1 MMRVKM
7 ELNPIKELDKGH
19 MDLLIKVY
27 MPSADFPLGG
37 KMSQY
42 IENLKIGET
51 LDFTGPKG
59 RLEYKGCGSFK
70 IDGIKKS
77 DPTRDID
84 HVTEIG
90 MIAGGSGITPMWQI
104 IQDVF
109 QNCQNDKTKIH
120 LLFAN
125 KTEGDILLHS
135 GKIFSMVQ
143 KGRFYFENNLFD
155 HIFDYGR
162 FSKIVSLRPFLS
174 DCRLLWKTDGFPWH
188 RMIISVKM
196 IYF

>member
-1 MMRVKM
+1 
-7 ELNPIKELDKGH
+7 

-27 MPSADFPLGG
+27 FPSVDFPLGG
-37 KMSQY
+37 KMSQH

-59 RLEYKGCGSFK
+59 RLEYKGSGDFK

-77 DPTRDID
+77 DPTRES

-125 KTEGDILLHS
+125 KTEADILLRP
-135 GKIFSMVQ
+135 GKIFSEGLMTD
-143 KGRFYFENNLFD
+143 FLAC
-155 HIFDYGR
+155 
-162 FSKIVSLRPFLS
+162 RPFLI
-174 DCRLLWKTDGFPWH
+174 GNF
-188 RMIISVKM
+188 
-196 IYF
+196 

>member
-1 MMRVKM
+1 
-7 ELNPIKELDKGH
+7 

-27 MPSADFPLGG
+27 MPSDDFPLGG

-77 DPTRDID
+77 DPMRES

-125 KTEGDILLHS
+125 KTEDDILLRS
-135 GKIFSMVQ
+135 GKTFLD
-143 KGRFYFENNLFD
+143 GNNDRFFGLSA
-155 HIFDYGR
+155 IFDRQLLKNIGTVSWYH
-162 FSKIVSLRPFLS
+162 SKFIFRNRKVIQTVSRSIQSHFLNKS
-174 DCRLLWKTDGFPWH
+174 TTRRL
-188 RMIISVKM
+188 
-196 IYF
+196 